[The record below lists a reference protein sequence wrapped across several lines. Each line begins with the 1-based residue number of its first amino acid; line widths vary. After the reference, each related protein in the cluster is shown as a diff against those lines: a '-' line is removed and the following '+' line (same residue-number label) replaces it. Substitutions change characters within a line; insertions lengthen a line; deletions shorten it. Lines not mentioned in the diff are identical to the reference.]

1 MWRCEL
7 VALVAL
13 AAAYTAPP
21 ALESGLL
28 AVGGQTDES
37 PLSHEPA
44 KLAKGPRKA
53 SDVAPDACPNFN
65 CGKNGNCCGDG
76 GAWAGQC
83 PDKHSWEEGLA
94 ACVTYR
100 KEKEADEEKKA
111 Y

>member
-1 MWRCEL
+1 MRRCEL

-28 AVGGQTDES
+28 AVVGGQTDES

-44 KLAKGPRKA
+44 KLAKGPRNA

-65 CGKNGNCCGDG
+65 CGTNANCCGAG

-83 PDKHSWEEGLA
+83 PDTH
-94 ACVTYR
+94 
-100 KEKEADEEKKA
+100 
-111 Y
+111 